1 MLNISYHRGHRWQLR
16 QTLSIIAD
24 ELVRTIMILRQCIG
38 SAILDDMDRRGL
50 LLSGT
55 LARRDDSIVL
65 KRWWQ
70 WIG

>member
-1 MLNISYHRGHRWQLR
+1 
-16 QTLSIIAD
+16 
-24 ELVRTIMILRQCIG
+24 MILRQCIG